1 MHIEGFHLMVPC
13 SASQMTEALQLQM
26 EMQKQLHKQ
35 LEVNYNNTK
44 KGTAKRSFKGYE
56 CFFICKYQ

>member
-1 MHIEGFHLMVPC
+1 
-13 SASQMTEALQLQM
+13 
-26 EMQKQLHKQ
+26 

-56 CFFICKYQ
+56 CFFICKYQWNECNWIQTNQTQLFEQQ